1 MPAPRHP
8 TGLLRS
14 RDSLDLARRHDG
26 SLSAGLSGH
35 DSASAGVHVLLNG
48 DMSNGAVLTGTHLF
62 DGIIDGNIGC
72 PALGIAQSGTAP
84 SQTYTGVV
92 TLAAGQYIDFT
103 VDPQGWYAG
112 DMTGLAATITTVPE
126 PTSLSLL
133 GCALAG
139 MLVRC
144 VAKAKV
150 DRLQR
155 IELHLRRRRV

>member
-1 MPAPRHP
+1 VIRWTAPADM
-8 TGLLRS
+8 TVVLN
-14 RDSLDLARRHDG
+14 A
-26 SLSAGLSGH
+26 AFSGH
-35 DSASAGVHVLLNG
+35 DSASTGVHVLLNG

-92 TLAAGQYIDFT
+92 TLTAGQYIDFT

-112 DMTGLAATITTVPE
+112 DMTGLAATITQVPE

-139 MLVRC
+139 LLA
-144 VAKAKV
+144 VAWRKRK
-150 DRLQR
+150 
-155 IELHLRRRRV
+155 